1 MALRRLRLWE
11 AVVGRPT
18 RWPVWLPKKCWS
30 ETLTS
35 AQGGSLHSAMETPM
49 DETLSYFEIDGTSH
63 ELTSV
68 ARAVVW

>member
-1 MALRRLRLWE
+1 
-11 AVVGRPT
+11 
-18 RWPVWLPKKCWS
+18 
-30 ETLTS
+30 
-35 AQGGSLHSAMETPM
+35 METPM